1 MPYRWKKN
9 VDVDETIVVIK
20 NSLDENPELP
30 NWLIRTVS
38 GSIADS
44 DPKYTRYF
52 FAELKKHA
60 PGAMKFFES
69 GAELPA

>member
-9 VDVDETIVVIK
+9 VDVDETIVVIR

-30 NWLIRTVS
+30 PWLIRTVS

-44 DPKYTRYF
+44 DPKFAKYF
-52 FAELKKHA
+52 FAELKRHA
-60 PGAMKFFES
+60 PAAMKFFER
-69 GAELPA
+69 GAELP

>member
-52 FAELKKHA
+52 FAELKKHV

>member
-30 NWLIRTVS
+30 SWLVRTVS

-44 DPKYTRYF
+44 DTKFAKYF
-52 FAELKKHA
+52 FDELKKYA
-60 PGAMKFFES
+60 PDAMKFFER
-69 GAELPA
+69 GAELP